1 MAYFFGGKQL
11 EPGKPFSA
19 GGTMFPGNYLDL
31 STLEEKKALGIT
43 EQEDPEPFRI
53 AGDGPTPSTEENSLT
68 NTTNTTPF
76 PETDVDASTKEFL
89 DSLGQDFFDQYL
101 KPQYAGDRL
110 NVQDGRLNYNK
121 PENQKGGVIRYARP
135 DKVAPLPT
143 EFLPTTG
150 GTPTTPTT
158 GGTPTTPTL
167 TPPPGTSPSIPS
179 PSTPDFKAETPSSGG
194 DDGKKDNPPLTDP
207 PGKDPE
213 ETFKV
218 PDPTPTPASAPTPTS
233 PSVSLKAPELSSIQR
248 YYDEAAA
255 KHLYTNDPSKEGL
268 AGYASEGEAFSLY
281 KDQNLA
287 KGAADVYRLFSPILG
302 NHFYT
307 TSNEEKDA
315 AVAAGYNFEEII
327 GEAYTA
333 PREDATEIKR
343 FLSSRGKHFYSGNT
357 TEINRLAGDPN
368 FKLEGT
374 AFYAPTKKSFL
385 STAYGNS
392 PDIFGTVDYQAA
404 SQAGNTDD
412 DIKAYLQ
419 INKTKLG
426 EDIGQKFGLQTQN
439 YNYTAPPV
447 TPDPPAPRKQI
458 SAEYGNSTDIFGAT
472 DYDEN
477 IKLGYSDDEIKN
489 YLVANKTKLGEETS
503 ARYNLP
509 KQAYNY
515 KPLVMPK
522 SPIEGNIRGETIST
536 RFGNSDVIFGTKDYD
551 YAKSKPFSDD
561 EIKDFLEKNNV
572 PLGDDIASKF
582 RLAGQLYSL
591 YND

>member
-43 EQEDPEPFRI
+43 EQEDPEPVRI

-158 GGTPTTPTL
+158 PTL

-194 DDGKKDNPPLTDP
+194 DDGGGDDGGGDDGKKDNPPLTEP
-207 PGKDPE
+207 PGKEPE

-218 PDPTPTPASAPTPTS
+218 PDPTPAPASAPTSAPT
-233 PSVSLKAPELSSIQR
+233 PVSLKAPELSSIQR

-255 KHLYTNDPSKEGL
+255 KHFYTNDPGKEGL

-281 KDQNLA
+281 KDQDLA
-287 KGAADVYRLFSPILG
+287 KDAADVYRLFSPGLR

-307 TSNEEKDA
+307 TSTEEKDA

-333 PREDATEIKR
+333 PKEGATEIKR
-343 FLSSRGKHFYSGNT
+343 FLSSRGKHFYTGDT

-439 YNYTAPPV
+439 YNYTAPP
-447 TPDPPAPRKQI
+447 APRKQI

-522 SPIEGNIRGETIST
+522 SPIEGNIRGEDIST

>member
-1 MAYFFGGKQL
+1 M
-11 EPGKPFSA
+11 
-19 GGTMFPGNYLDL
+19 TTDTTDT
-31 STLEEKKALGIT
+31 TL
-43 EQEDPEPFRI
+43 
-53 AGDGPTPSTEENSLT
+53 TP
-68 NTTNTTPF
+68 
-76 PETDVDASTKEFL
+76 
-89 DSLGQDFFDQYL
+89 
-101 KPQYAGDRL
+101 
-110 NVQDGRLNYNK
+110 
-121 PENQKGGVIRYARP
+121 
-135 DKVAPLPT
+135 
-143 EFLPTTG
+143 
-150 GTPTTPTT
+150 TPTT
-158 GGTPTTPTL
+158 
-167 TPPPGTSPSIPS
+167 
-179 PSTPDFKAETPSSGG
+179 
-194 DDGKKDNPPLTDP
+194 
-207 PGKDPE
+207 
-213 ETFKV
+213 
-218 PDPTPTPASAPTPTS
+218 TPTPAPAPAPTPTPTS

-248 YYDEAAA
+248 YYEATEG
-255 KHLYTNDPSKEGL
+255 KHLYTQDPNKESL
-268 AGYASEGEAFSLY
+268 AGYTSEGEAFSLY

-287 KGAADVYRLFSPILG
+287 KDAADVYRLFNPTTRDHL
-302 NHFYT
+302 YT
-307 TSNEEKDA
+307 TNKEEKDA
-315 AVAAGYNFEEII
+315 AVAAGYNFEEIT

-333 PREDATEIKR
+333 PTEGANAIQR
-343 FLSSRGKHFYSGNT
+343 FLTSTGKHFYSGDP
-357 TEINRLAGDPN
+357 TEINRLAGN
-368 FKLEGT
+368 SNYKLEGT

-385 STAYGNS
+385 STAYGNAS
-392 PDIFGTVDYQAA
+392 DIFGTVDYQAA

-439 YNYTAPPV
+439 YNYTAPPA
-447 TPDPPAPRKQI
+447 TPAPRKQI

-522 SPIEGNIRGETIST
+522 SPIEANIRGEDIST